1 MASDARQEFRRG
13 WRTLFASA
21 VGNGS
26 GLSGLPF
33 YTFGVFVVPLVEAFG
48 WSRGDVSGAASSLIV
63 GTAITA
69 PIIGSMIDRYG
80 VRRVGLASMA
90 ALAVGYAL
98 LTQLGSSIA
107 MFYAAWLAISLV
119 GGGTTPVV
127 WTRTVG
133 VWFDR
138 GRGFALGLALAGSGL
153 ASLFAPVLT
162 NRAIAAWGWQGG
174 YLALAA
180 FILLVAV
187 PLIAIFLQDRPPA
200 AAPSSS
206 ARPAMRAVPAGAG
219 ASRED
224 PVDALPGLTLEEAL
238 RTPAFWKIA
247 IGFFFVSGVVAAL
260 IINLVPLL
268 IDRGLDRADAAA
280 IASVM
285 GIAVLGGRIGIGFLL
300 DRLHAP
306 SVARTLL
313 GLCAGGC
320 VLLSLADLPGWAI
333 ALAVMSLGLAAAAE
347 VDLVAFLSSRFFGMR
362 AYGKIYGWQLTAF
375 YLGAAIGPFAA
386 GRAYDHF
393 QSYLP
398 VLYFAAGALLFGA
411 LVTGTLGRPPVF
423 VPEPVDAQVARA
435 AGGGA

>member
-1 MASDARQEFRRG
+1 MASDVMNEFRRG
-13 WRTLFASA
+13 WRPLLASSI
-21 VGNGS
+21 GNGA
-26 GLSGLPF
+26 GLSGLAF

-48 WSRGDVSGAASSLIV
+48 WTRGTVSGAASSLII

-69 PIIGSMIDRYG
+69 PIIGSIIDRYG
-80 VRRVGLASMA
+80 VRRVGIGSMI
-90 ALAVGYAL
+90 ALALGYAVL
-98 LTQLGSSIA
+98 SQLGDSIA
-107 MFYAAWLAISLV
+107 MFYAAWLALSLI

-138 GRGFALGLALAGSGL
+138 GRGLALGLALAGSGF

-162 NRAIAAWGWQGG
+162 NKAIAAWGWQGG
-174 YLALAA
+174 YLAIGA
-180 FILLVAV
+180 FILFLAV
-187 PLIAIFLQDRPPA
+187 PLIALFLKDRPPV
-200 AAPSSS
+200 AAP
-206 ARPAMRAVPAGAG
+206 ATTGIAAGAG
-219 ASRED
+219 VGAAPE
-224 PVDALPGLTLEEAL
+224 LPGLSLEEAR
-238 RTPAFWKIA
+238 RTAAFWKIA
-247 IGFFFVSGVVAAL
+247 LGFFFVSGVVAAL

-306 SVARTLL
+306 AVARTLL

-320 VLLSLADLPGWAI
+320 LLLSLGDVPGWVI
-333 ALAVMSLGLAAAAE
+333 GLAVMSLGLAAAAE
-347 VDLVAFLSSRFFGMR
+347 VDLVAFLTSRFFGMK
-362 AYGKIYGWQLTAF
+362 AYGRIYGWQLTAF

-393 QSYLP
+393 QSYVP
-398 VLYFAAGALLFGA
+398 TLYFAAGALLFGA
-411 LVTGTLGRPPVF
+411 IVTGTLGKPPEF
-423 VPEPVDAQVARA
+423 VPEGEARSA
-435 AGGGA
+435 H

>member
-1 MASDARQEFRRG
+1 MASDVMDEFRRG
-13 WRTLFASA
+13 WRPLLASSI
-21 VGNGS
+21 GNGA
-26 GLSGLPF
+26 GLSGLAF

-48 WSRGDVSGAASSLIV
+48 WTRGTVSGAASSLII

-69 PIIGSMIDRYG
+69 PIIGSIIDRYG
-80 VRRVGLASMA
+80 VRRVGIGSMIALALGYA
-90 ALAVGYAL
+90 ALS
-98 LTQLGSSIA
+98 QLGDSIA
-107 MFYAAWLAISLV
+107 MFYAAWLALSLI

-138 GRGFALGLALAGSGL
+138 GRGLALGLALAGSGF

-162 NRAIAAWGWQGG
+162 NKAIAAWGWQGG
-174 YLALAA
+174 YLAIGA
-180 FILLVAV
+180 FILFLAV
-187 PLIAIFLQDRPPA
+187 PLIALFLKERPPVT
-200 AAPSSS
+200 APATTGS
-206 ARPAMRAVPAGAG
+206 AAGAG
-219 ASRED
+219 AAHE
-224 PVDALPGLTLEEAL
+224 LPGLSLEEAR
-238 RTPAFWKIA
+238 RTAAFWKIA
-247 IGFFFVSGVVAAL
+247 LGFFFVSGVVAAL

-306 SVARTLL
+306 AVARTLL

-320 VLLSLADLPGWAI
+320 LLLSLGDVPGWVI
-333 ALAVMSLGLAAAAE
+333 GLAVMSLGLAAAAE
-347 VDLVAFLSSRFFGMR
+347 VDLVAFLTSRFFGMK

-393 QSYLP
+393 QSYVP
-398 VLYFAAGALLFGA
+398 TLYFAAGALLFGA
-411 LVTGTLGRPPVF
+411 IVTGTLGKPPEF
-423 VPEPVDAQVARA
+423 IPEGEARS
-435 AGGGA
+435 GH

>member
-1 MASDARQEFRRG
+1 MASDVMDEFRRG
-13 WRTLFASA
+13 WRPLLASSI
-21 VGNGS
+21 GNGA
-26 GLSGLPF
+26 GLSGLAF

-48 WSRGDVSGAASSLIV
+48 WTRGTVSGAASSLII

-69 PIIGSMIDRYG
+69 PIIGSIIDRYG
-80 VRRVGLASMA
+80 VRRVGIGSMI
-90 ALAVGYAL
+90 ALALGYAVL
-98 LTQLGSSIA
+98 SQLGDSIA
-107 MFYAAWLAISLV
+107 MFYAAWFALSLI

-138 GRGFALGLALAGSGL
+138 GRGLALGLALAGSGF

-162 NRAIAAWGWQGG
+162 NKAITAWGWQGG
-174 YLALAA
+174 YLAIGA
-180 FILLVAV
+180 FILFLAV
-187 PLIAIFLQDRPPA
+187 PLIALFLKDRPPV
-200 AAPSSS
+200 AAPATSGL
-206 ARPAMRAVPAGAG
+206 AAGTGPG
-219 ASRED
+219 AAPE
-224 PVDALPGLTLEEAL
+224 LPGLSLEEAR
-238 RTPAFWKIA
+238 RTAAFWKIA

-306 SVARTLL
+306 AVARTLL

-320 VLLSLADLPGWAI
+320 LLLSLGDVPGWVI
-333 ALAVMSLGLAAAAE
+333 GLAVMSLGLAAAAE
-347 VDLVAFLSSRFFGMR
+347 VDLVAFLTSRFFGMK

-398 VLYFAAGALLFGA
+398 VLYFAAVALLFGA
-411 LVTGTLGRPPVF
+411 IVTGTLGKPPEFIPEGEARP
-423 VPEPVDAQVARA
+423 
-435 AGGGA
+435 GH

>member
-1 MASDARQEFRRG
+1 MASEVMDEFRRG
-13 WRTLFASA
+13 WRPLLASSI
-21 VGNGS
+21 GNGA
-26 GLSGLPF
+26 GLSGLAF

-48 WSRGDVSGAASSLIV
+48 WTRGTVSGAASSLII

-69 PIIGSMIDRYG
+69 PIIGSIIDRYG
-80 VRRVGLASMA
+80 VRRVGIGSMI
-90 ALAVGYAL
+90 ALALGYAL
-98 LTQLGSSIA
+98 LSQLGDSIA
-107 MFYAAWLAISLV
+107 MFYAAWLALSLI

-138 GRGFALGLALAGSGL
+138 GRGLALGLALAGSGF

-162 NRAIAAWGWQGG
+162 NKAIAAWGWQGG
-174 YLALAA
+174 YLAVGA
-180 FILLVAV
+180 FILFLAV
-187 PLIAIFLQDRPPA
+187 PLIALFLKDRPPA
-200 AAPSSS
+200 AAP
-206 ARPAMRAVPAGAG
+206 ATMGVAAAAATGA
-219 ASRED
+219 AHE
-224 PVDALPGLTLEEAL
+224 LPGLSLEEAR
-238 RTPAFWKIA
+238 RTAAFWKIA
-247 IGFFFVSGVVAAL
+247 LGFFFVSGVVAAL

-306 SVARTLL
+306 AVARTLL

-320 VLLSLADLPGWAI
+320 LLLSLGDVPGWVI
-333 ALAVMSLGLAAAAE
+333 GLAVMSLGLAAAAE
-347 VDLVAFLSSRFFGMR
+347 VDLVAFLTSRFFGMK

-398 VLYFAAGALLFGA
+398 TLYFAAGALLFGA
-411 LVTGTLGRPPVF
+411 IVTGTLGKPPEF
-423 VPEPVDAQVARA
+423 VPEGEARRA
-435 AGGGA
+435 H

>member
-48 WSRGDVSGAASSLIV
+48 WTRGDVSGAASSLIV

-90 ALAVGYAL
+90 ALAFGYAL

-200 AAPSSS
+200 AAP
-206 ARPAMRAVPAGAG
+206 AVATTAGA
-219 ASRED
+219 AAPADDRTEE
-224 PVDALPGLTLEEAL
+224 LPGLTLDQAL
-238 RTPAFWKIA
+238 RTAAFWKIA

-268 IDRGLDRADAAA
+268 IDRGLARADAAA

-306 SVARTLL
+306 AVARTLL
-313 GLCAGGC
+313 ALCAGGC

-362 AYGKIYGWQLTAF
+362 SYGKIYGWQLTAF

-386 GRAYDHF
+386 GRAYDHY

-411 LVTGTLGRPPVF
+411 IVTGTLGRPPVF
-423 VPEPVDAQVARA
+423 PGETRHAGASSEEA
-435 AGGGA
+435 AGKAAA